1 MIKELVKDIAET
13 QKQVIDLTP
22 SWETTARILV
32 EVLKHGETAEARELA
47 ETDLVKLGKLLDSTV
62 ERTKLLTDQ
71 LSETT
76 FGKKQAE

>member
-13 QKQVIDLTP
+13 QTIDLTP
-22 SWETTARILV
+22 TWETTARILV
-32 EVLKHGETAEARELA
+32 EVLKHGETAEAKQLA

-62 ERTKLLTDQ
+62 EQTKLLTEQ
-71 LSETT
+71 LAATT